1 MPNMNDSM
9 EKDGFEVNFLVMIRN
24 ISHRMFYNK
33 IYQNR
38 KRRNDETK
46 DTENDGMDS
55 NGYGYAYVFI
65 IYMGLKVGSYNLW
78 LRQSIVFYGLVMA
91 FFKRQKI
98 GLL

>member
-9 EKDGFEVNFLVMIRN
+9 EKDDFEVNFLVVIRN

-33 IYQNR
+33 IHQNR

-55 NGYGYAYVFI
+55 NGYGYAYV
-65 IYMGLKVGSYNLW
+65 Y
-78 LRQSIVFYGLVMA
+78 
-91 FFKRQKI
+91 
-98 GLL
+98 LLFTSNHS